1 MATFGGEQALLKI
14 GKESWFRFMDWTWIG
29 SMICGV
35 KARSMINRKIDP
47 MAFILKRSSI
57 ETAQD
62 ASARTG
68 SQTIR

>member
-35 KARSMINRKIDP
+35 KPGR
-47 MAFILKRSSI
+47 
-57 ETAQD
+57 
-62 ASARTG
+62 
-68 SQTIR
+68 